1 MPNLEPM
8 GAPAVRRVAPLAF
21 TSAPQRLPGASLAVT
36 MVLTSALACALPAS
50 AAHAAERGGPP
61 AVRIQDPFEP
71 LNRVLFNIHQALD
84 VVVFRPAAMTYVRVV
99 PPIIRHVL
107 HNAVV
112 NLGEPRTAVNDALQ
126 GRAVRTLKSVV
137 RFTLNT
143 TMGLAGLFD
152 VAAHGGLPA
161 QPNDFGITLAHLG
174 VGSGPYFFIPLY
186 GPTTLRDLA
195 GDVADLG
202 LNPLTYA
209 RYTGDT
215 EVGVASVVSEGLH
228 QRAAADGDL
237 KALEASA
244 TDLYASFRS
253 YYLQNREATITGGKI
268 DLTALPDF
276 GDDAPSS
283 DAPAV
288 TAQPPADTKTP
299 APAPPAASAPPSATD
314 VAAAPDPTAAPAA

>member
-1 MPNLEPM
+1 
-8 GAPAVRRVAPLAF
+8 
-21 TSAPQRLPGASLAVT
+21 
-36 MVLTSALACALPAS
+36 
-50 AAHAAERGGPP
+50 
-61 AVRIQDPFEP
+61 